1 MKKTLVVLSALALLA
16 CCFTGCA
23 STKSHAKDC
32 CQEKTSCCDEKKDCC
47 EEKTEKKEMKDCC
60 KEEKDC
66 CETDQHKADSLA
78 DCCN

>member
-1 MKKTLVVLSALALLA
+1 MKKAFIVMSALAVLA
-16 CCFTGCA
+16 TSFAGCA

-32 CQEKTSCCDEKKDCC
+32 CC
-47 EEKTEKKEMKDCC
+47 EEKTEMKDCC

-66 CETDQHKADSLA
+66 CETDQHKADKLA